1 MNTVRFTF
9 LLAAIAQLI
18 AALAQLVAAIRL
30 PP

>member
-1 MNTVRFTF
+1 MNTVKVTF